1 MCWLAG
7 TQTDRGFGL
16 VERACACGPM
26 AENEL
31 SAVLQA
37 RLAALKREEDHISK
51 EHERLEAEKL
61 RHVK

>member
-1 MCWLAG
+1 
-7 TQTDRGFGL
+7 
-16 VERACACGPM
+16 M
-26 AENEL
+26 AENKL